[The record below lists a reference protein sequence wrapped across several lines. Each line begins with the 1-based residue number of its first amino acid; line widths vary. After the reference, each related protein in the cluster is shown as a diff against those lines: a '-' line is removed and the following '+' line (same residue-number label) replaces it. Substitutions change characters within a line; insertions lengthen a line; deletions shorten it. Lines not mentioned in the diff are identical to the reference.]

1 MTDYANL
8 TIDQLQSMSD
18 EEFAKLD
25 VNKIPMDT
33 VPEPEPV
40 VSNDVVPEPEP
51 TPTEPEPTPEPE
63 PEVVPE
69 LTPNV
74 KVPGNEATPN
84 GSGSEADTSQAGVK
98 PNKPG
103 TETQETKTEE
113 PQTQDVAKAFFEKVT
128 GTFNANGRE
137 YKIDNAEDVVSLM
150 QKGLNYNQK
159 MAALKPSMKI
169 VKALQE
175 HGIESVEQ
183 LGYLL
188 DLQAKKPEA
197 IAKLVQESGI
207 DAYDLNEEKASSYV
221 PSVPQVSDAQINFEM
236 TAKAL
241 EGNPNFGKVVQELS
255 AYDAQSKEE
264 IFNKPHLLNL
274 LTDHVANGYYDKICA
289 RLEQEQAL
297 GRLNGV
303 PFLQAYD
310 MVGNMLFG
318 QPQQVQTQAVPSPIP
333 VPVATKPNTV
343 NNTARKAAAGAPATN
358 QQVQK
363 VTLSPEEL
371 WNLSDE
377 EFAKIDPKFL

>member
-25 VNKIPMDT
+25 VSKIPMDT
-33 VPEPEPV
+33 IPEPEPAA
-40 VSNDVVPEPEP
+40 SNDVVPEPEP
-51 TPTEPEPTPEPE
+51 TPTEPVPTPEPE

-69 LTPNV
+69 PTPDV
-74 KVPGNEATPN
+74 EIPGSEATPN
-84 GSGSEADTSQAGVK
+84 GSGSGADTSQAGVK
-98 PNKPG
+98 PNEPG
-103 TETQETKTEE
+103 ISTKETKIEE
-113 PQTQDVAKAFFEKVT
+113 PQTQDVAKTFFEKVT

-137 YKIDNAEDVVSLM
+137 YKIDNADDVVSLM

-241 EGNPNFGKVVQELS
+241 EGNPSFGKVVQELS

-318 QPQQVQTQAVPSPIP
+318 QPQQVQAQAAPSPVP

>member
-8 TIDQLQSMSD
+8 TIDQLQNMSD
-18 EEFAKLD
+18 EEFSKLD
-25 VNKIPMDT
+25 VSKIPTDAST
-33 VPEPEPV
+33 EPVSEPEPA
-40 VSNDVVPEPEP
+40 VSNEVSE
-51 TPTEPEPTPEPE
+51 PEPE

-69 LTPNV
+69 PTSDV
-74 KVPGNEATPN
+74 EVPGSEATPN
-84 GSGSEADTSQAGVK
+84 GSGSEADISQAGVK
-98 PNKPG
+98 PNESG
-103 TETQETKTEE
+103 TSTQEAKTDE
-113 PQTQDVAKAFFEKVT
+113 PQTQDVSKTFFEKVT

-221 PSVPQVSDAQINFEM
+221 PSVPQISDAQINFEM
-236 TAKAL
+236 ASKAL
-241 EGNPNFGKVVQELS
+241 EGNPSFGKVVQELS

-318 QPQQVQTQAVPSPIP
+318 QPQQVQAQAVPSPVP

>member
-8 TIDQLQSMSD
+8 TIDQLQGMSD

-33 VPEPEPV
+33 IPEPEPA
-40 VSNDVVPEPEP
+40 VSNDVVP
-51 TPTEPEPTPEPE
+51 EPEPTPEPE

-69 LTPNV
+69 PTPDV
-74 KVPGNEATPN
+74 EVPGSEATPN
-84 GSGSEADTSQAGVK
+84 GSGSEADTPQAGVK

-103 TETQETKTEE
+103 TKTQETKTEE

-236 TAKAL
+236 AAKAL